1 MRVLCALLTSAVL
14 SQAAPATLAI
24 VKPTLHQFEDGPPVY
39 ADHRFVPGDT
49 VWFSFQVENYRT
61 MEQGEERK
69 VLLSYRI
76 DAMDSQKTP
85 LVEPMIGKVDTTL
98 KPQDKDWMPKI
109 RHSFLIPPHA
119 LPGSFRIAAA
129 VKDELSGQEASI
141 DIAFSVRGRQVE
153 LSDALA
159 VRNFR
164 FLRDENDTVPKAD
177 AAYRPGDTLWAKFD
191 ITGFHIG
198 GKNHIRVEYGISILN
213 SEGKVLYSQP
223 DAAVEEKSPFYPMR
237 YVPGAVS
244 LNIQP
249 GTPAAE
255 YGLLVTVRDAVGQ
268 QTIESR
274 HTFRIQ

>member
-1 MRVLCALLTSAVL
+1 VRVLWALLTAAALV
-14 SQAAPATLAI
+14 QAAPATLAI

-39 ADHRFVPGDT
+39 SDHRFVPGET
-49 VWFSFQVENYRT
+49 VWFSFQAENYRVT
-61 MEQGEERK
+61 EQGEERK

-76 DAMDSQKTP
+76 DALDSHKVRLAETAA
-85 LVEPMIGKVDTTL
+85 GKVDTTL

-119 LPGSFRIAAA
+119 LPGDFRITAA

-141 DIAFSVRGRQVE
+141 DVAFSVRGRQVE
-153 LSDALA
+153 LSDTLA

-164 FLRDENDTVPKAD
+164 FLRNEND
-177 AAYRPGDTLWAKFD
+177 AAPMATAVYRPGDTLWAKFD
-191 ITGFHIG
+191 ITGFQSS

-213 SEGKVLYSQP
+213 AGGKVLYSQP
-223 DAAVEEKSPFYPMR
+223 DAAVEEQSPFYPMR

-244 LNIQP
+244 LNVQP
-249 GTPAAE
+249 GTPAAG

-268 QTIESR
+268 QTVESR
-274 HTFRIQ
+274 HSFRIE